1 MLRAKELAYG
11 VINCLGRHTIT
22 GLLACRGKLF
32 EDWSGDYRLF
42 QQDRMKVDRLFD
54 VVRKEIV
61 INELDPDRA
70 IYAHMDDTLTRK
82 TGKKIV
88 GTSWRRDPLGP
99 PFHTN
104 FIWGQRFIQTSIS
117 LPLGQ
122 GPCSSLSIPVDFFH
136 SPTANR
142 PGKGADQ
149 KAWDDYKEQQK
160 QTKLSLK
167 GVERIKL
174 LRTKLDEDGAS
185 ARQLVVSV
193 DGSYTNQTV
202 LKNLPERTTLIG
214 RIRKDTVLN
223 QLPDQSIKGV
233 GRNRVYGQALPSPEQ
248 IRQSQDYPWQQVEG
262 YATGKKHQFYV
273 KVVGHIRWRKA
284 GKQNL
289 QLVIIRPLSYRLTK
303 NSRLLYRKPVYL
315 ICTDPEMNINELL
328 QAYLRR
334 WGIEVNF
341 RDQKTLLGCGQAQV
355 RTKTAVEKAPAFI
368 TLVYAMLL
376 LAHHQ
381 AHKNQHSSLPR
392 AKWYPQKTKNNT
404 QTTGDII
411 NYFRSQIIAKHK
423 GINFDHFINTQRSIK
438 IYKNRPPVE
447 IAALVYARN

>member
-42 QQDRMKVDRLFD
+42 QQDRMKTDRLFD
-54 VVRKEIV
+54 VVRKEV
-61 INELDPDRA
+61 VMNQLDPDQA
-70 IYAHMDDTLTRK
+70 VYAHMDDTLTRK
-82 TGKKIV
+82 AGKKIA

-104 FIWGQRFIQTSIS
+104 FIWGQRFIQMSIS
-117 LPLGQ
+117 LPHGQ

-136 SPTANR
+136 SPTAKK
-142 PGKGADQ
+142 PGKKEGE
-149 KAWDDYKEQQK
+149 KAWDDYREQQK

-185 ARQLVVSV
+185 LRQLVVSV

-202 LKNLPERTTLIG
+202 LKSLPERTTLIG

-223 QLPDQSIKGV
+223 QLPDQSAKGV
-233 GRNRVYGQALPSPEQ
+233 GRNRVYGQTLPSPEQ
-248 IRQSQDYPWQQVEG
+248 IRQSQDYPWQQVEA
-262 YATGKKHQFYV
+262 YATGKKHLFNV
-273 KVVGHIRWRKA
+273 KVVRHIRWRKA

-303 NSRLLYRKPVYL
+303 NSRLLYRKPAYL
-315 ICTDPEMNINELL
+315 ICTDPEMNISELL

-341 RDQKTLLGCGQAQV
+341 REQKTLLGCGQAQV

-368 TLVYAMLL
+368 TAVYAMLL
-376 LAHHQ
+376 LAHHK
-381 AHKNQHSSLPR
+381 AHKNQQQALPR
-392 AKWYPQKTKNNT
+392 PKWYPQKKQQPNT
-404 QTTGDII
+404 NHRRYYQS
-411 NYFRSQIIAKHK
+411 R
-423 GINFDHFINTQRSIK
+423 
-438 IYKNRPPVE
+438 
-447 IAALVYARN
+447 